1 MKEILGK
8 IDNALAN
15 DKISSF
21 SIHIEKVGSV
31 LVADIEE

>member
-1 MKEILGK
+1 MKDILEK

-21 SIHIEKVGSV
+21 SIHIDKHYFC
-31 LVADIEE
+31 